1 MTTSPPRT
9 CITIR
14 NLSALIAGIP
24 SLIGF
29 PPTDSL
35 VLFTFNRCPTL
46 MLGTT
51 LRFDLPAPEHVEGA
65 AEHLVAVARQ
75 NRAVA
80 AIAIVVGGT
89 PDEHRPLVDALRQG
103 FADNDILLVHAN
115 WVHEIQFGERWQ
127 CYLDPQCT
135 DEVPDPQATALAVAA
150 AIAGDPTYRD
160 REEMAAQLAPDP
172 AESLARREELL
183 DAHLRTPQPP
193 YTEDD
198 LTADLALITQLQT
211 ETETSPNLPALT
223 DRQLIRAA
231 KALSRCEVRDEC
243 LEAALAGTPRA
254 GERLWTVL
262 TRALPAPERADP
274 AALLAMSA
282 YLRGAGTL
290 AGLAIRTALAANP
303 AHSLANT
310 LDTALT
316 HAVPPTDLRHL
327 LLNSILKNE
336 GLPDDILR
344 EDPSGDTAE
353 PSVRPQP
360 MPRPAPPA
368 PEMITPRPTVPATVR
383 PAPPPGESPLALD
396 TRTATTLGLLATARP
411 AILDPLTAFLPP
423 GPLVDEPNWVR

>member
-1 MTTSPPRT
+1 MTTSLPRT

-29 PPTDSL
+29 PPKDSL
-35 VLFTFNRCPTL
+35 VLFTFNRRPTL

-51 LRFDLPAPEHVEGA
+51 LRYDLPAPEHVEGA

-80 AIAIVVGGT
+80 AIAIVVGGGT

-103 FADNDILLVHAN
+103 FTDNDILLVHAN
-115 WVHEIQFGERWQ
+115 WVHEIRFGERWQ

-135 DEVPDPQATALAVAA
+135 DEVPDPQTTALAVAA

-183 DAHLRTPQPP
+183 DAHLRTPQPQ

-211 ETETSPNLPALT
+211 ETEASPNLPVLT
-223 DRQLIRAA
+223 DRQLVRAA
-231 KALSRCEVRDEC
+231 RAVSRPEVRDEC
-243 LEAALAGTPRA
+243 LGAALAGTPRA

-262 TRALPAPERADP
+262 TRALPAPERAEP
-274 AALLAMSA
+274 AVLLAMSA

-290 AGLAIRTALAANP
+290 AGLAIKTALAANP

-310 LDTALT
+310 LDAALT
-316 HAVPPTDLRHL
+316 HAVPPSDLRDML
-327 LLNSILKNE
+327 LRSVLKNE
-336 GLPDDILR
+336 GIPEGVL
-344 EDPSGDTAE
+344 
-353 PSVRPQP
+353 
-360 MPRPAPPA
+360 PPA
-368 PEMITPRPTVPATVR
+368 CPATDVAGPAVPVTVR
-383 PAPPPGESPLALD
+383 PAPPPRGSTKPAVTPPEEPPPPTLN
-396 TRTATTLGLLATARP
+396 TRTAATLGLLTAAPPATF
-411 AILDPLTAFLPP
+411 DPLTAFLPP
-423 GPLVDEPNWVR
+423 RQVAVEPNGAR